1 METQYWWWL
10 LALGLGIA
18 EILTGTFY
26 LIVLALAC
34 VLGGVAALAGLPSTW
49 QLLITALCAFGG
61 WGLLLRNRSKGGASA
76 AGEMRL
82 DVGQQLRIDE
92 WLEPR
97 RTQVRYRGA
106 QWPVELAP
114 DAEIEVAVPG
124 QFVITQVEAGRLI
137 VAPVR

>member
-34 VLGGVAALAGLPSTW
+34 VVGGLAALAGLPSTW
-49 QLLITALCAFGG
+49 QLLLTAVCAFAG
-61 WGLLLRNRSKGGASA
+61 WGLLLRYRSREGGTGQ
-76 AGEMRL
+76 GEMRL

-92 WLEPR
+92 WQEPR

-106 QWPVELAP
+106 LWRVELAP
-114 DAEIEVAVPG
+114 DAEVVSAAPG
-124 QFVITQVEAGRLI
+124 DFTITRVEGSCLI
-137 VAPVR
+137 VSPVR

>member
-26 LIVLALAC
+26 LIMLAIAC
-34 VLGGVAALAGLPSTW
+34 VIGGVAALVGLPITW
-49 QLLITALCAFGG
+49 QLLLTAICAFGG
-61 WGLLLRNRSKGGASA
+61 WGLMLHYRSKGGASA
-76 AGEMRL
+76 GAEMRL

-114 DAEIEVAVPG
+114 EVAVEGAIPG
-124 QFVITQVEAGRLI
+124 QFVITKVDAGRLI
-137 VAPVR
+137 VAPVS

>member
-26 LIVLALAC
+26 LIVLAIAC
-34 VLGGVAALAGLPSTW
+34 VIGGVTALVGLPSTW
-49 QLLITALCAFGG
+49 QLLLTAVCAFGG
-61 WGLLLRNRSKGGASA
+61 WGLLLYYRSKGGAGA

-82 DVGQQLRIDE
+82 DVGQQLRIIE
-92 WLEPR
+92 WQEPR

-114 DAEIEVAVPG
+114 DAQVEVAIPG
-124 QFVITQVEAGRLI
+124 QFVITKVEGGRLI